1 MGILKNTLAKSVKS
15 SSGGAS
21 GSVRSGLGTLSIA
34 LAAGALIV
42 TALWGFWFTVP
53 EGHVGV
59 VLRFSKATHQER
71 PGLHTKVPWID
82 SVQLIEV
89 RERKSVEKLAA
100 ATKNQLPAT
109 ATVSINWTVKE
120 TAAMTLYQRYG
131 SLEQFEERILDPK
144 LRQASKA
151 AISTFNAD
159 ELIRNRNAA
168 IGKIQENIVSLMEA
182 YPVTVHSPQIEN
194 VDLPQQYM
202 DAVLEKEK
210 AREAAA
216 REDYNLQRQKLEA
229 QQKVQTAEAERDAV
243 KATAD
248 GQAYKVTVEAEAEA
262 KAIRIRG
269 QAEASAVL
277 AVQEAISQNPLL
289 IEYERAKRW
298 NGKMP
303 STMMGG
309 GANVLWSVPTGQ
321 ARN

>member
-1 MGILKNTLAKSVKS
+1 M
-15 SSGGAS
+15 
-21 GSVRSGLGTLSIA
+21 
-34 LAAGALIV
+34 
-42 TALWGFWFTVP
+42 
-53 EGHVGV
+53 

-109 ATVSINWTVKE
+109 ATVSINWTVQE
-120 TAAMTLYQRYG
+120 AAAMTLYQRYG

-168 IGKIQENIVSLMEA
+168 IGKIQENIVALMES

-243 KATAD
+243 KARAD
-248 GQAYKVTVEAEAEA
+248 GEAYKVTVEAEAEA
-262 KAIRIRG
+262 QAIRIKG
-269 QAEASAVL
+269 EAEAQAVL
-277 AVQEAISQNPLL
+277 AVQKAISQNPLL

-298 NGKMP
+298 NGIMP
-303 STMMGG
+303 QTVMGSG
-309 GANVLWSVPTGQ
+309 QNVLWSLPA
-321 ARN
+321 ARGAQN

>member
-1 MGILKNTLAKSVKS
+1 MGILRKTLAKSGKS
-15 SSGGAS
+15 GSGTPGAS
-21 GSVRSGLGTLSIA
+21 GRSGLGAVTIILTAAA
-34 LAAGALIV
+34 LLLTV
-42 TALWGFWFTVP
+42 LWGFWFTVP

-59 VLRFSKATHQER
+59 VLRFSKAIHQER

-109 ATVSINWTVKE
+109 ATVSINWTVQE

-168 IGKIQENIVSLMEA
+168 IGKIQENIVALMET

-309 GANVLWSVPTGQ
+309 SANVLWSVPTSQ

>member
-1 MGILKNTLAKSVKS
+1 MGILRKTLAKSGKS
-15 SSGGAS
+15 GSGTPGAS
-21 GSVRSGLGTLSIA
+21 GRSGLGAVTTILTVAA
-34 LAAGALIV
+34 LLLTV
-42 TALWGFWFTVP
+42 LWGFWFTVP

-59 VLRFSKATHQER
+59 VLRFSKAIHQER

-109 ATVSINWTVKE
+109 ATVSINWTVQE

-168 IGKIQENIVSLMEA
+168 IGKIQENIVALMET

-277 AVQEAISQNPLL
+277 AVQKAISQNPLL

-309 GANVLWSVPTGQ
+309 SANVLWSVPTSQ